1 MRGFPKGSQ
10 LIAVALF
17 LFAGPPA
24 WAQPSFM
31 APETLT
37 NREARL
43 RLTVPVGSTA
53 RVDVS
58 TNMMDWFGFLTVGAG
73 SLTHTDSFAPFAPI
87 RYYRGEQLAAGTMTG
102 DNIPTANG
110 DVVIHPVVHASAV
123 LTWNGIT
130 IYNDPD
136 TGNYTGL
143 PKADLILISHDH
155 DDHYDNP
162 TIANIKNTGV
172 TIVCPKAVT
181 NLLTATLRPSCIV
194 LTNGASATVLGIQI
208 DAVPAYNTNTTGTIY
223 HPKGNGNGYVL
234 TLGGKRIYFSGDTG
248 NIPETQA
255 LQNIDVA
262 FVCMNTPYTMTVTQ
276 AASVVRAFQPK
287 IVYPYHFRNSDST
300 YANLTTFKN
309 LVGTD
314 LGIEVRL
321 RKWY

>member
-136 TGNYTGL
+136 TGTYTGL

-155 DDHYDNP
+155 DDHWDN
-162 TIANIKNTGV
+162 TVIGNNKNSPV
-172 TIVCPKAVT
+172 TIITPKAVT
-181 NLLTATLRPSCIV
+181 NLLTASLRPFCIV
-194 LTNGASATVLGIQI
+194 LTNGATTNVLGIQI
-208 DAVPAYNTNTTGTIY
+208 DAVPAYNPPGGTIY
-223 HPKGNGNGYVL
+223 HSKGVGNGYIL
-234 TLGGKRIYFSGDTG
+234 TLGGKRIYMSGDTG
-248 NIPETQA
+248 DIPEMRA
-255 LQNIDVA
+255 LPDIDVA
-262 FVCMNTPYTMTVTQ
+262 FVCMNVPFTMTVNEATN
-276 AASVVRAFQPK
+276 AVRAFRPK
-287 IVYPYHFRNSDST
+287 VVYPYHYRDQSGAITN
-300 YANLTTFKN
+300 ATFFKQQ
-309 LVGTD
+309 
-314 LGIEVRL
+314 LGNAGVEVRL
-321 RKWY
+321 R